1 MAFCVPAN
9 AALDRVTR
17 GVRQRDGFF
26 PGCSGGLVFFGS
38 PDAELADLY
47 GMLVAVSLQEQ
58 ANMDRPDPS

>member
-38 PDAELADLY
+38 PDAELAGLL
-47 GMLVAVSLQEQ
+47 GWLGLCVPKNKVF
-58 ANMDRPDPS
+58 MDRPDPS